1 MINWF
6 CLIEY
11 MQHSFEHSGL
21 PTCLS
26 REPVHEM

>member
-1 MINWF
+1 MMSWF

-11 MQHSFEHSGL
+11 MQQNFEQSGL